1 MCGVVGYCGNNNAV
15 PVLLEGLSRL
25 EYRGYDS
32 AGIAILNEK
41 IQVEKAKGKLVNL
54 DNKIDKENFVS
65 STGIGHTRWATHGV
79 PSDVNSHP
87 HYSGSGKLAIVHN
100 GIIENFM
107 EIKEELISKG
117 YKFLSETDTEAVA
130 HLLETYYEEGVE
142 LFDAIY
148 KVLDRIEG
156 SYAICVVCED
166 YKDQVICFRKDAPL
180 IVGKGDGE
188 NFIASDMPAI
198 LNRTRD
204 IIFLDDSEVAVIN
217 KEEIKVYDRNKNLV
231 EKEVNHIDLD
241 ITAAEKG
248 GYDHFMI
255 KEIHEQPKVVQDTI
269 AKRLLEDRIVLDNI
283 TLTKEEI
290 QNFNKIQ
297 IVACGTAYY
306 AGLIGKFFI
315 ERITGLQVNADMA
328 SEYRYNPPR
337 IDDKTLVLVIS
348 QSGETADT
356 LAGLRLAKEK
366 GARIF
371 SLVNVL
377 GSSIARD
384 SHDVFYTLAGPEI
397 AVASTKAYTSQVVA
411 LYLVGLH
418 LALELGTISKEE
430 YLEFKNGLEELPKLI
445 QATLDRETK
454 AREIAEKYINSKNVF
469 YIGRGLD
476 YLACLEGSLKLKE
489 IAYLHA
495 EAYPAGELKH
505 GPIALLEEVSCIIGL
520 VTQESIYDK
529 TVSNLLECRA
539 RGAKI
544 VAVAMDGKDEVVNC
558 SDDQLFIPRTNWSLA
573 PLLANVFQQL
583 MAYYISNGKGF
594 DVDKPRNLAKS
605 VTVE

>member
-1 MCGVVGYCGNNNAV
+1 MCGVVGYCGKNNAV

-41 IQVEKAKGKLVNL
+41 VQIEKAKGKLVNL
-54 DNKIDKENFVS
+54 ENKINKDTFTSN
-65 STGIGHTRWATHGV
+65 TGIGHTRWATHGV

-87 HYSGSGKLAIVHN
+87 HYSSSGKLAIVHN

-107 EIKEELISKG
+107 EIREELMAKG
-117 YKFLSETDTEAVA
+117 HKFLSETDTEAVA
-130 HLLETYYEEGVE
+130 HLLESYYEDGAE

-180 IVGKGDGE
+180 ILGKGEGE

-204 IIFLDDSEVAVIN
+204 IIFLDDSEVAVI
-217 KEEIKVYDRNKNLV
+217 KSDEIKVYDRSKKLV

-269 AKRLLEDRIVLDNI
+269 SKRLLDDRIVLDNI
-283 TLTKEEI
+283 KLTREELK
-290 QNFNKIQ
+290 NFNKIQ

-306 AGLIGKFFI
+306 AGLVGKFFI
-315 ERITGLQVNADMA
+315 ERITGLHVNADVA
-328 SEYRYNPPR
+328 SEFRYNLPK
-337 IDDKTLVLVIS
+337 IDDKTLLVVIS

-366 GARIF
+366 GARIL

-397 AVASTKAYTSQVVA
+397 SVASTKAYTSQVVA
-411 LYLVGLH
+411 LYLVALH
-418 LALELGTISKEE
+418 IALELETITKEE
-430 YLEFKNGLEELPKLI
+430 YKEYKDSLESLPKLI
-445 QATLDRETK
+445 QATLDRESK
-454 AREIAEKYINSKNVF
+454 VRDIAEKYVNSKNLF

-489 IAYLHA
+489 LAYLHA
-495 EAYPAGELKH
+495 EAYAAGELKH

-520 VTQESIYDK
+520 VTQENIYEK

-544 VAVAMDGKDEVVNC
+544 VAIAMDGKETVESC
-558 SDDQLFIPRTNWSLA
+558 SDDQLYIPRANWAVA
-573 PLLANVFQQL
+573 PLLANIYQQL
-583 MAYYISNGKGF
+583 LAYNISKAKGY

>member
-15 PVLLEGLSRL
+15 PILIEGLSRL

-32 AGIAILNEK
+32 AGIAIIDEK
-41 IQVEKAKGKLVNL
+41 IKVEKAKGKLVNL
-54 DNKIDKENFVS
+54 ENKIDKENFVS
-65 STGIGHTRWATHGV
+65 NTGIGHTRWATHGV

-87 HYSGSGKLAIVHN
+87 HYSGSGKIAIVHN

-107 EIKEELISKG
+107 EIKDELIAKG

-130 HLLETYYEEGVE
+130 HLLESYYEEGVE

-156 SYAICVVCED
+156 SYAICVICED
-166 YKDQVICFRKDAPL
+166 YKDQVICVRKDAPL
-180 IVGKGDGE
+180 IVGKGNGE

-198 LNRTRD
+198 LSRTRD
-204 IIFLDDSEVAVIN
+204 IIFLDDSEVCVIT
-217 KEEIKVYDRNKNLV
+217 KDDIKIYDTNKNLV

-269 AKRLLEDRIVLDNI
+269 AKRLLDDKIVLDNI
-283 TLTKEEI
+283 KLTKEEI
-290 QNFNKIQ
+290 QHFNKIQ
-297 IVACGTAYY
+297 IVGCGTAYY

-315 ERITGLQVNADMA
+315 EKITCLQVNADMA
-328 SEYRYNPPR
+328 SEYRYNAPT
-337 IDDKTLVLVIS
+337 IDDKTLLIVIS

-366 GARIF
+366 GARVL

-418 LALELGTISKEE
+418 LALELGSITKEE
-430 YLEFKNGLEELPKLI
+430 YKEHKLELERLPKLI
-445 QATLDRETK
+445 QETLDRETK
-454 AREIAEKYINSKNVF
+454 VKELSDKYLQSKNVF
-469 YIGRGLD
+469 FIGRGLD
-476 YLACLEGSLKLKE
+476 FLACLEGSLKLKE

-505 GPIALLEEVSCIIGL
+505 GPIALLEDVSCIVGL
-520 VTQESIYDK
+520 VTQENVYEK

-544 VAVAMDGKDEVVNC
+544 MAIAMDGKEEIVTC
-558 SDDQLFIPRTNWSLA
+558 SDDQLYIPRTSWALA
-573 PLLANVFQQL
+573 PLLANIYQQL
-583 MAYYISNGKGF
+583 FAYNVSKAKGF

>member
-1 MCGVVGYCGNNNAV
+1 MCGVVGYCGKNNAV
-15 PVLLEGLSRL
+15 PILLEGLSRL

-32 AGIAILNEK
+32 AGIAIIDENIK
-41 IQVEKAKGKLVNL
+41 IEKAKGKLVNL
-54 DNKIDKENFVS
+54 ENKINNETFVS
-65 STGIGHTRWATHGV
+65 NTGIGHTRWATHGV

-87 HYSGSGKLAIVHN
+87 HYSSSGKIAIVHN

-107 EIKEELISKG
+107 EIKDELTAKG
-117 YKFLSETDTEAVA
+117 YKFVSETDTEAVA
-130 HLLETYYEEGVE
+130 HLLESYYESGIE

-166 YKDQVICFRKDAPL
+166 YKDQVICVRKDAPL

-217 KEEIKVYDRNKNLV
+217 KDEIKVFDQNKNII

-248 GYDHFMI
+248 GYDFFML

-269 AKRLLEDRIVLDNI
+269 AKRLLDDKIVLDNI
-283 TLTKEEI
+283 KLTKEEI
-290 QNFNKIQ
+290 KNFNKIQ
-297 IVACGTAYY
+297 IIACGTAYY
-306 AGLIGKFFI
+306 AGLVGKFFI
-315 ERITGLQVNADMA
+315 ERLTGLQVNADMA
-328 SEYRYNPPR
+328 SEYRYNPPK
-337 IDDKTLVLVIS
+337 IDDKTLLVVIS

-356 LAGLRLAKEK
+356 LAALRLAKDK
-366 GARIF
+366 GARVL

-418 LALELGTISKEE
+418 LALQTESITMQEYKEYKEDLEKLPSLVETTLSRESKVREL
-430 YLEFKNGLEELPKLI
+430 
-445 QATLDRETK
+445 AD
-454 AREIAEKYINSKNVF
+454 KYINSKNVF

-505 GPIALLEEVSCIIGL
+505 GPIALLEEVSCIVGL
-520 VTQESIYDK
+520 VTQENIYDK

-544 VAVAMDGKDEVVNC
+544 MAIAMDGKDEVENC
-558 SDDQLFIPRTNWSLA
+558 SDDQLFIPRTNWAQA
-573 PLLANVFQQL
+573 PLLANIYQQL
-583 MAYYISNGKGF
+583 FSYYISKNKGY

>member
-65 STGIGHTRWATHGV
+65 NTGIGHTRWATHGV

-130 HLLETYYEEGVE
+130 HLLETYYEEGIE

-180 IVGKGDGE
+180 IVGKGNGE

-204 IIFLDDSEVAVIN
+204 IIFLNDSEVAVIN

-269 AKRLLEDRIVLDNI
+269 AKRLLDDKIVLDNI
-283 TLTKEEI
+283 KLTKEEI

-297 IVACGTAYY
+297 IVGCGTAYY

-315 ERITGLQVNADMA
+315 EKITGLQVNADMA

-337 IDDKTLVLVIS
+337 IDDKTLLVVIS

-366 GARIF
+366 GARIL

-397 AVASTKAYTSQVVA
+397 SVASTKAYTSQVVA

-418 LALELGTISKEE
+418 LALELGTITKEE
-430 YLEFKNGLEELPKLI
+430 YLEYKNGLEELPKLL
-445 QATLDRETK
+445 QATIDRESK
-454 AREIAEKYINSKNVF
+454 VREIAEKYINSKNVF

-476 YLACLEGSLKLKE
+476 YLACLEGALKLKE
-489 IAYLHA
+489 LAYLHA

-505 GPIALLEEVSCIIGL
+505 GPIALLEEVSCIVGL
-520 VTQESIYDK
+520 VTQENIYDK

-544 VAVAMDGKDEVVNC
+544 VAIAMDDKNEVVNC
-558 SDDQLFIPRTNWSLA
+558 SDDQLFIPRTNWALA

-583 MAYYISNGKGF
+583 FSYYISNGKGY